1 LAFTDDAV
9 VINNF
14 SKYYCMTGWRIGSIV
29 LPSEIVRKVECL
41 SQNVALSVNAISQH
55 AGIGAFDATDELETV
70 KEGEQNG
77 QSVLPVAAGYRLL
90 QNQIVRVG
98 GSIRSPA
105 TTSHDI
111 SYAKLRFCAIWH
123 ARW

>member
-55 AGIGAFDATDELETV
+55 AGIGRSTPPT
-70 KEGEQNG
+70 NW
-77 QSVLPVAAGYRLL
+77 RL
-90 QNQIVRVG
+90 
-98 GSIRSPA
+98 
-105 TTSHDI
+105 
-111 SYAKLRFCAIWH
+111 
-123 ARW
+123 